1 MTLPART
8 AALLLATALSAT
20 VLGGCSALTPS
31 GRLGEAVPAPA
42 ASSAPDQRTPQRA
55 PEQAEQTACD
65 EVVAGIEAFNRGD
78 FEETV
83 NRFERALPLAQ
94 AEDDAAGTR
103 LTAGLLE
110 AVEYYAALPP
120 GDYLAASVGSPDFA
134 RYKAITLGLCGS
146 GQPQLPGNG
155 GGDGGGIQA

>member
-1 MTLPART
+1 MSLPVRA
-8 AALLLATALSAT
+8 AALLLATAL
-20 VLGGCSALTPS
+20 LGGCSALTPS
-31 GRLGEAVPAPA
+31 GRLGEPAPVPSTTA
-42 ASSAPDQRTPQRA
+42 A
-55 PEQAEQTACD
+55 PERTTCD

-83 NRFERALPLAQ
+83 ARFERAVPLAQ

-103 LTAGLLE
+103 VTADLLE
-110 AVEYYAALPP
+110 AVQYYAALPP

-146 GQPQLPGNG
+146 GRPQAPDNG
-155 GGDGGGIQA
+155 GNNGGDDGGVQA